1 MHNLRHFYYQNKEK
15 IWKVVLIIALLLGL
29 IQFLNYRASK
39 GTTSGTVVTN
49 TTNND
54 YYSDNQNKTYI
65 SDQSAISGQ
74 TVTVEDAQKINA
86 TISKFLQY
94 CKNEQ
99 YQEAYDMIS
108 DDCKEKIYQTI
119 DEFTNKYAKT
129 KMTKNHVYEIEKWIR
144 NTYRISISED
154 VLATGNIGDDS
165 KREEYITIV
174 KENSQNKL
182 NINSY
187 IGQKNIEKQAIKNN
201 VKITV
206 TSRESYIDYEIYNF
220 KVENL
225 SDKTIKLDTMEKA
238 DTIYLEDSNGHK
250 YSSCSYELL
259 EEELIIS
266 KKMSLEIAIKF
277 SNAYSINEN
286 IEKIAFSNLILDYG
300 QYQQNPE
307 GTKLTKF
314 EINI

>member
-1 MHNLRHFYYQNKEK
+1 MHNLRHFYYQNKGK
-15 IWKVVLIIALLLGL
+15 IWKVVLIIALLFGL

-39 GTTSGTVVTN
+39 GTTSGTVATN

-74 TVTVEDAQKINA
+74 SVTEQDAKKINA
-86 TISKFLQY
+86 TITKFLQY

-108 DDCKEKIYQTI
+108 DDCKEKVYKTL
-119 DEFTNKYAKT
+119 DEFTNKYAKN
-129 KMTKNHVYEIEKWIR
+129 KITKNYVYEIEKWIR

-154 VLATGNIGDDS
+154 MLATGNTGNDR

-174 KENSQNKL
+174 NENSQNKL
-182 NINSY
+182 NINGY
-187 IGQKNIEKQAIKNN
+187 IGTKNIEKEATKNN

-206 TSRESYIDYEIYNF
+206 ISKESYIDYEIYNF
-220 KVENL
+220 KVENF
-225 SDKTIKLDTMEKA
+225 SNGTIKLDTMAKA
-238 DTIYLEDSNGHK
+238 DTIYLKDSNGHK

-259 EEELIIS
+259 EEELIVS
-266 KKMSLEIAIKF
+266 KKSNLEIAIKF
-277 SNAYSINEN
+277 SNVYSTNEN
-286 IEKIAFSNLILDYG
+286 IDKIVFSNLILDYD
-300 QYQQNPE
+300 QYKENSE
-307 GTKLTKF
+307 SAKLTKF